1 MSEFRIGLALG
12 SGGARGWAHI
22 GVLRALSQSGI
33 EPDVICGTSMG
44 ALVGAAYLTDQL
56 DGLQHWSR
64 SLGVMGVLRM
74 MDPTL
79 SGGGF
84 VAVNKAFEQ
93 FRNSRTQI
101 NIEDLPK
108 SFAVAAT
115 DISNGHEVWLRDGP
129 LLQAVQASSA
139 IPGLFPA
146 VRVNDQWLV
155 DGALV
160 NPVPVSLCRAL
171 GATVV
176 IAVNLNSGVPA
187 VPRLKMKRMDEP
199 PRDLISRLGQKLGGR
214 LGFLAGLFGSRKTTV
229 PSLLEIMS
237 ASLDVM
243 QDRITRSRLAGDPPD
258 VMISPR
264 VSHIGVLDFDRA
276 EELITIG
283 EESTLAMRPAIE
295 LAIRR

>member
-1 MSEFRIGLALG
+1 
-12 SGGARGWAHI
+12 
-22 GVLRALSQSGI
+22 
-33 EPDVICGTSMG
+33 
-44 ALVGAAYLTDQL
+44 
-56 DGLQHWSR
+56 
-64 SLGVMGVLRM
+64 